1 MRLRFEVRR
10 TLAPRRPSINTGRIY
25 GQFGLDPEQ
34 GERVYVEPFEIEAGP
49 GQIVAFVGTSGAGKS
64 TCLRQF
70 ASQAGATWLDDVLI
84 DLDRAL
90 IDQLGDFDRGSML
103 ASLCGLAEAQ
113 LLCRLPAE
121 LSDGQAYR
129 FRLAVAI
136 AQGHRVLACDE
147 FLATLDRTTA
157 KVVAFNLR
165 RVATSEGLTIGVAT
179 THEDL
184 LDDLQPDVLVRFD
197 GAAARVNRGEPRPKA
212 SASAASWPLRAARAR
227 TGSASPGGTTAAPR

>member
-1 MRLRFEVRR
+1 MRLRFDVRH

-34 GERVYVEPFEIEAGP
+34 GERVYVDPFEVDAGP

-70 ASQAGATWLDDVLI
+70 ADQAGATWLDDVPV
-84 DLDRAL
+84 DPDRAL
-90 IDQLGDFDRGSML
+90 IDQLGEFERGSML

-113 LLCRLPAE
+113 LLCRLPRE
-121 LSDGQAYR
+121 LSDGQAHR
-129 FRLAVAI
+129 FRLAAAVAS
-136 AQGHRVLACDE
+136 GRRVLACDE

-165 RVATSEGLTIGVAT
+165 RVATGEGLLVGVAT

-197 GAAARVNRGEPRPKA
+197 GAAARVGRGELRPKA
-212 SASAASWPLRAARAR
+212 SASAASWPLREARGR
-227 TGSASPGGTTAAPR
+227 TGNASPAGTTVDPP